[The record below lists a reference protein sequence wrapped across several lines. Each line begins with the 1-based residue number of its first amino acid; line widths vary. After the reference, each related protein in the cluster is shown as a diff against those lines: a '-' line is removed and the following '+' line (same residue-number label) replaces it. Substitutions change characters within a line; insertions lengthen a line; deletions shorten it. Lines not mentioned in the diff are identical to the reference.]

1 MKPTNRNETLDY
13 IRAKSPKSEQLASL
27 AEEATEAAHAA
38 LKYRRTMVKDNPTP
52 ISKETAYT
60 ELLMEIG
67 DIMGCL
73 EVLGIDVST
82 NPTIQTVKNSK
93 IERWADRI
101 YVEEKKKQ
109 SARDEIVCTITD

>member
-1 MKPTNRNETLDY
+1 MKPTNKNGTLDY
-13 IRAKSPKSEQLASL
+13 IRSRVPKAEVYASI
-27 AEEATEAAHAA
+27 AEEAAETAQAA
-38 LKYRRTMVKDNPTP
+38 LKCRRTMVEGNPTP
-52 ISKETAYT
+52 ISKGTAHAEFLV
-60 ELLMEIG
+60 ELG
-67 DIMGCL
+67 DVLAGL

-109 SARDEIVCTITD
+109 SARNEDVCAITD